1 MEREEVRALLALD
14 VDDLDELAC
23 AHLVRQRSR
32 GIDADVEPGL
42 GQRRRELLL
51 LVRAGRGRAH
61 LDEELGGRR
70 RAVDDAARRRGDDDG
85 HGALRA
91 ERLRGA
97 GRRPPVEEPD
107 RERLR
112 GVEPTRA
119 ELVCEQTAVAI
130 GERGPDHGR
139 RRVRPRLER
148 GRVVAS
154 VAPESTSPRRPD
166 RRTRRRPSRARPAP
180 SANTVAPPG
189 RTRYVSTKGS
199 SGRRPRTR
207 AGVPVVLISGARP
220 APSPPSRP
228 PRRSASRRAR
238 ACRPRRAS

>member
-1 MEREEVRALLALD
+1 MTGVAPVLVVLGRAGEAEGVVAADRVSHDLDQRILVDVVELPLQPGLWIRLAHERASRRRIEPALPSRLELAPVEREEVRALLALD

-23 AHLVRQRSR
+23 AHLVRERSR

-42 GQRRRELLL
+42 GQRRRQLLL
-51 LVRAGRGRAH
+51 LVRAGRGAAH

-70 RAVDDAARRRGDDDG
+70 RAVDDASRRRGDDHG

-107 RERLR
+107 RERLG

-139 RRVRPRLER
+139 RRVRPRSSAA
-148 GRVVAS
+148 AS
-154 VAPESTSPRRPD
+154 S
-166 RRTRRRPSRARPAP
+166 RPSGPRAVT
-180 SANTVAPPG
+180 SAA
-189 RTRYVSTKGS
+189 
-199 SGRRPRTR
+199 
-207 AGVPVVLISGARP
+207 
-220 APSPPSRP
+220 
-228 PRRSASRRAR
+228 
-238 ACRPRRAS
+238 